1 LKRLNQKKVLGLA
14 MGERSLMAAELV
26 ATEGRPQVKRLA
38 ELIYPEGITIS
49 QPTELAKALG
59 HFLKDNHFSTRSA
72 VIGIPLKWLVVK
84 AKDVPPADDATVAQL
99 LRLETEAEFSSELKD
114 LVYDFA
120 GEAAAGSGS
129 RRVLLAAT
137 PRKYVDCIE
146 SLCDGARLQPLAI
159 MPSALALGTITG
171 ASLKRDVLVLA
182 AGPAG
187 SELSSQRHS
196 TATAMRS
203 LRPAMPQ
210 PPFISELRRTVSTL
224 DVADGQR
231 EMILWDGAGVDA
243 ASLGEQLGVNV
254 QDGELQ
260 TLGVEASGAGINGQ
274 GRKFAAAVAL
284 ALSAMDESRPGIDF
298 LHSRLAPPSKH
309 RIPRWGYLAGAAVVL
324 FIALG
329 VYAYTDLDRT
339 EQEVNTLQS
348 QINKQQKDVDA
359 ARDFVAKESL
369 AQYWHGGDPRYLACM
384 RDLEDVIPEDGQTYA
399 TNLEIKAETPPLN
412 AGSSQAGAPTAMG
425 ADGERTLL
433 ATLQGHTPNLESVTA
448 LRDRMGRNP
457 AVFKDI
463 KIGPETKVPRTQE
476 FLFSITFSYE
486 PPKPTQPAAEQ
497 SK

>member
-1 LKRLNQKKVLGLA
+1 LKPLHQKKVLGLA
-14 MGERSLMAAELV
+14 MGERSLMAAEVV
-26 ATEGRPQVKRLA
+26 AAEGRPQVKRLA
-38 ELIYPEGITIS
+38 ELLYPEGISIS
-49 QPTELAKALG
+49 QPAELAKALA

-84 AKDVPPADDATVAQL
+84 PKDVPPADDATVAQL
-99 LRLETEAEFSSELKD
+99 LRLDAEAEFSTELKD

-120 GEAAAGSGS
+120 GDAAAGSAS
-129 RRVLLAAT
+129 RTVLLAAT

-182 AGPAG
+182 AGAAG
-187 SELSSQRHS
+187 SELSWQRQS
-196 TATAMRS
+196 TAAAMRS
-203 LRPAMPQ
+203 LRPALPQ
-210 PPFISELRRTVSTL
+210 PPFVSELRRAFSTL
-224 DVADGQR
+224 GGADGRR

-254 QDGELQ
+254 QSGELQ

-274 GRKFAAAVAL
+274 GNKFAAAVAL

-298 LHSRLAPPSKH
+298 LHSRLAPPRKH

-324 FIALG
+324 FIAFG
-329 VYAYTDLDRT
+329 IYAYTDLNNT
-339 EQEVNTLQS
+339 EQKVNALQS
-348 QINKQQKDVDA
+348 KISNQQKDVDA
-359 ARDFVAKESL
+359 ARDFVSKESL

-384 RDLEDVIPEDGQTYA
+384 RDLDAFIPEDGQTYA

-412 AGSSQAGAPTAMG
+412 AGNNQPGAPAAGTA
-425 ADGERTLL
+425 GERTLF

-457 AVFKDI
+457 SVFKDI

-486 PPKPTQPAAEQ
+486 PPKPAAEQ
-497 SK
+497 AK

>member
-1 LKRLNQKKVLGLA
+1 
-14 MGERSLMAAELV
+14 MGERSLMAAEVV
-26 ATEGRPQVKRLA
+26 AAEGRPQVKRLA
-38 ELIYPEGITIS
+38 ELLYPEGISIS
-49 QPTELAKALG
+49 QPAELAKALG

-84 AKDVPPADDATVAQL
+84 SKEVPPADDATVAQL
-99 LRLETEAEFSSELKD
+99 LRLEAESEFSTELKD

-120 GEAAAGSGS
+120 GDAVAGSAS
-129 RRVLLAAT
+129 RKVLLAAT

-171 ASLKRDVLVLA
+171 GCLKRDVWVLA
-182 AGPAG
+182 AGSAG
-187 SELSSQRHS
+187 SELSSQRQA

-203 LRPAMPQ
+203 LRPPMPR
-210 PPFISELRRTVSTL
+210 PPFISEVRRTVSTL

-231 EMILWDGAGVDA
+231 EIILWDGAGVDA

-254 QDGELQ
+254 QSGELG
-260 TLGVEASGAGINGQ
+260 TPGVEASGAGINGQ
-274 GRKFAAAVAL
+274 GNKFAAAVAL
-284 ALSAMDESRPGIDF
+284 ALSAMDERGPGIDF
-298 LHSRLAPPSKH
+298 LHSRLAPPRKH

-329 VYAYTDLDRT
+329 IYAYTDLDKT
-339 EQEVNTLQS
+339 ERDVNRLQS
-348 QINKQQKDVDA
+348 QINSQQKDVDA
-359 ARDFVAKESL
+359 ARDFVGKESL
-369 AQYWHGGDPRYLACM
+369 AQYWHGGEARYLACM

-412 AGSSQAGAPTAMG
+412 AGGNPAGTPTGMG
-425 ADGERTLL
+425 TEGERTLF

-457 AVFKDI
+457 SVFKDI

-476 FLFSITFSYE
+476 FLFSITFGYE
-486 PPKPTQPAAEQ
+486 PPKPTPPAAEQ
-497 SK
+497 PR

>member
-1 LKRLNQKKVLGLA
+1 MKPLNQKKVLGLA

-38 ELIYPEGITIS
+38 ELLYPEGISIS
-49 QPTELAKALG
+49 QPAELAKALG

-99 LRLETEAEFSSELKD
+99 LRLEAESEFSTELKD

-120 GEAAAGSGS
+120 GDVVAGSAS
-129 RRVLLAAT
+129 RTVLLAAT

-171 ASLKRDVLVLA
+171 GSLKRDVLVLA
-182 AGPAG
+182 AGFGG
-187 SELSSQRHS
+187 SELSAQRQS

-210 PPFISELRRTVSTL
+210 PPFISELRR
-224 DVADGQR
+224 
-231 EMILWDGAGVDA
+231 
-243 ASLGEQLGVNV
+243 QLGVNV
-254 QDGELQ
+254 QHGELG

-274 GRKFAAAVAL
+274 GEKFAAAVAL
-284 ALSAMDESRPGIDF
+284 ALSAMDQSRPGIDF
-298 LHSRLAPPSKH
+298 LHSRLAPPRKH

-324 FIALG
+324 CIALG
-329 VYAYTDLDRT
+329 IYAYTDLDKT
-339 EQEVNTLQS
+339 EQAVNALQA
-348 QINKQQKDVDA
+348 QISNQQKDADE

-384 RDLEDVIPEDGQTYA
+384 RDLDDVIPEDGQTYA

-412 AGSSQAGAPTAMG
+412 AVSNLAGAPTAMG
-425 ADGERTLL
+425 ADGERTLF

-457 AVFKDI
+457 SVFKDI

-486 PPKPTQPAAEQ
+486 PPKPTPPAAEP